1 MKRQYNNKQSGFFC
15 GAILSVI
22 GLLGFA
28 GCAAESSSPQSSSGG
43 SGGNDAFAR
52 ADANHD
58 GKLSREETG
67 DYLVYVAFE
76 ARDRNHDNRLTK
88 EEWVRGDPSQVPAFD
103 ERDGNRDGVVTLEEA
118 IEYGRRGGA
127 GLSLMRK
134 ADQNRDGKLDRAEL
148 QAYYASL
155 GGSSQ

>member
-1 MKRQYNNKQSGFFC
+1 MKPQRMNIDAGLFC
-15 GAILSVI
+15 GAILVLLP
-22 GLLGFA
+22 LLGFA
-28 GCAAESSSPQSSSGG
+28 GCAAESNSSQAGSSGT
-43 SGGNDAFAR
+43 GGNDAFSR
-52 ADANHD
+52 ADASHD

-76 ARDRNHDNRLTK
+76 ARDKDHDDRLTRD
-88 EEWVRGDPSQVPAFD
+88 EWVQGDSSQVPAFD

-118 IEYGRRGGA
+118 VEYGRRGGA

-134 ADQNRDGKLDRAEL
+134 ADTNRDGKLDRAEL